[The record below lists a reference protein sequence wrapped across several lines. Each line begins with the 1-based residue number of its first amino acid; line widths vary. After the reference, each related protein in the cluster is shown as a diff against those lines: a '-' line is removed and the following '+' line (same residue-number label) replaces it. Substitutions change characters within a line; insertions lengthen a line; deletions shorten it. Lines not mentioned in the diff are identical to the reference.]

1 MKLPLAS
8 DDGVH
13 IHQYQ
18 PRFALDNS
26 AFTHRCWFVHV
37 AVERVG
43 PFAYRAVLAFP
54 RRTKSLKDLLMGPGL
69 PDAWI
74 HR

>member
-1 MKLPLAS
+1 MTRWGPYIPVSTLPDYS
-8 DDGVH
+8 DTCVH
-13 IHQYQ
+13 API
-18 PRFALDNS
+18 
-26 AFTHRCWFVHV
+26 CFVSV

-54 RRTKSLKDLLMGPGL
+54 RRRARLKQLVMGMVAL